1 LEIVSYCV
9 LLVILGTL
17 TRRRTLRQLLLLAAS
32 YVFYATF
39 GLGFLAV
46 LVASSLVNFACGIFL
61 QRKPTLTRLWL
72 SVSAN
77 ILLLG
82 FFKTTHALASIA
94 GSTSPLGHF
103 LNGIAMPIGISFW
116 TFQALSYLF
125 DVYRQEELDPSL
137 LEFSLYLAFA
147 PTVLMGP
154 ICRLGDMLPQFR
166 AAGRFSQSNLLLG
179 TSRIV
184 TGLFMKFV
192 LSQLLLGGLTTDTGV
207 ATGFSENV
215 TSGLDVWFLAV
226 GFGFQLFFD
235 FAGYSHMA
243 LGVARIFGFELAENF
258 NAPFISYSPSEFWN
272 RWHMSLSLWI
282 RDYVFLPFAALRREI
297 WWRYFALLVAMTL
310 FGLWHGVKTTFVLW
324 GIYHGILLV
333 AHRMIQQVRR
343 SARQFNL
350 PPFVDGPLSWVVS
363 FFAIS
368 LGWILFRS
376 NDLGQALSMLRVVL
390 NLRSYLS
397 PSLASSYYVL
407 VIATLI
413 AYLAYHT
420 LYNPTIQRLLS
431 GLTPDLRATLAS
443 WGLTP
448 NFARF
453 VWLIPMIAI
462 LFLGMLAVGTGSE
475 GTSGFVYAVF

>member
-1 LEIVSYCV
+1 LEILTRC
-9 LLVILGTL
+9 LLLAIVGTV
-17 TRRRTLRQLLLLAAS
+17 TRRRRLRQLLLLAAS
-32 YVFYATF
+32 YVFYASF
-39 GLGFLAV
+39 GLAFLAV
-46 LVASSLVNFACGIFL
+46 LVATSLLNFACGIFL

-82 FFKTTHALASIA
+82 FFKTTHVLASIA
-94 GSTSPLGHF
+94 GSTSPMGQL

-125 DVYRQEELDPSL
+125 DAYRQEELDPSL

-154 ICRLGDMLPQFR
+154 ICRLGNMLPQLR
-166 AAGRFSQSNLLLG
+166 AGGRFSQSNLLLG

-184 TGLFMKFV
+184 TGLFLKLV
-192 LSQLLLGGLTTDTGV
+192 LSQLLLVGLTADTGV
-207 ATGFSENV
+207 AAGFSENI

-243 LGVARIFGFELAENF
+243 IGVARIFGFELDENF
-258 NAPFISYSPSEFWN
+258 NAPFIAYSPSEFWN
-272 RWHMSLSLWI
+272 RWHMSLSSWI
-282 RDYVFLPFAALRREI
+282 RDYVFIPFAALRREI
-297 WWRYFALLVAMTL
+297 AWRYFALLFAMTL

-333 AHRMIQQVRR
+333 THRMFQQLRR
-343 SARQFNL
+343 SAHQWNL
-350 PPFVDGPLSWVVS
+350 PRFADAPLSWVVS

-376 NDLGQALSMLRVVL
+376 NDLGQALSMLRAVV
-390 NLRSYLS
+390 NPRSYFS

-407 VIATLI
+407 VITTLI
-413 AYLAYHT
+413 AYLVYYT
-420 LYNPTIQRLLS
+420 LYGPVTQRLLS
-431 GLTPDLRATLAS
+431 GLTPDLRATLAY

-462 LFLGMLAVGTGSE
+462 LFLGILAVGTGSE